1 VSSWEP
7 IVLRGGAAV
16 KRPAPDFGDTPE
28 LIDACRRGERSALE
42 QLLRAHTR
50 DVERLIVR
58 LVGPG
63 PDVEDL
69 LQLVLIA
76 AVGAFPRFRGE
87 ASVRTWMA
95 RIVVNVVREHLRR
108 PERKRKVSLE
118 LVPEEPAIDTAPAD
132 QQLDH
137 RRRLARLYHHL
148 DALPAKQRIAF
159 VLHVFEGRA
168 LDEIAAL
175 MGASLAATKS
185 RVFLARRFV
194 LGRARKDPRL
204 ADLFPELEK
213 KS

>member
-1 VSSWEP
+1 M
-7 IVLRGGAAV
+7 
-16 KRPAPDFGDTPE
+16 KRPTPEFGDTPE
-28 LIDACRRGERSALE
+28 LVEACRRGDRNALE
-42 QLLRAHTR
+42 QMLRAHAR

-69 LQLVLIA
+69 LQLTMIA
-76 AVGAFPRFRGE
+76 AVSAFPRFRGE

-108 PERKRKVSLE
+108 PERKRRVALE
-118 LVPEEPAIDTAPAD
+118 LVRDEPVAGDAPAD
-132 QQLDH
+132 QRVDQ
-137 RRRLARLYHHL
+137 RRRLDRLHHHL

-194 LGRARKDPRL
+194 LARARKDPRL
-204 ADLFPELEK
+204 ADLFVTSEGE
-213 KS
+213 S